1 MKSSNCKKVAN
12 FDFIYCSFSDFE
24 YAQSS
29 MTITEVMFTILY
41 WCGLQKPVK
50 IGPDKIKIVLN
61 ILIKYQALL
70 INKNP

>member
-41 WCGLQKPVK
+41 WHGLQKPVK
-50 IGPDKIKIVLN
+50 IDTIKLR
-61 ILIKYQALL
+61 
-70 INKNP
+70 